1 MLTMRQK
8 KAVTRELRDQYQ
20 RLSKKEKT
28 IILNEFIQFTR
39 YNRSYAARALRIKEV
54 SGYINIA
61 GKRLKLVRDNRKI
74 KRKKIYDQDVL
85 VVLKKLWRICDYIC
99 SKRLTPFLKEVI
111 LALEKYEEIKL
122 TPKGREK
129 LFKIS
134 ASSIGRLLAE
144 TRKKYR
150 IKGRATTKP
159 GTLLKKSIPIRTFT
173 DWDEAKPG
181 FFEVDLVSHDG
192 GDIRGDFI
200 QSLNLSGPHQDRPW
214 VKSLK
219 RLVSIN

>member
-39 YNRSYAARALRIKEV
+39 HNRSYTARALRIKEV

-74 KRKKIYDQDVL
+74 KRKKKIYDQDVL
-85 VVLKKLWRICDYIC
+85 VFLKKLWRICDYIC

-134 ASSIGRLLAE
+134 ASSIDRLLAE

-159 GTLLKKSIPIRTFT
+159 GTLLKKSISIKTFT
-173 DWDEAKPG
+173 DWDEEKPA
-181 FFEVDLVSHDG
+181 FS
-192 GDIRGDFI
+192 
-200 QSLNLSGPHQDRPW
+200 
-214 VKSLK
+214 
-219 RLVSIN
+219 RLI